1 MRTRECP
8 KPPPESLMP
17 DPGSLLLNVAKAAAK
32 TGGDVLMSYFRQG
45 VSIRCKG
52 GESAD
57 LVSEADVNA
66 EQAVIRV
73 IQATFPE
80 HAVLGEESAT
90 DTDPNSPALW
100 VIDPL
105 DGTTNFLHDVP
116 HFAVSI
122 GYFEHGQPVCG
133 VVWNPAREDMYSALK
148 GHGATHNGRS
158 IRVSS
163 TDRLDESLIGT
174 GFPVK
179 RDAKVKAT
187 FGAID
192 ELFGLNIHCIRRFGS
207 AALDLCHVAS
217 GLYGAFFEY
226 QLSAWDFAAGML
238 IVQEAG
244 GQVTN
249 GRGEPL
255 TLTRS
260 SILASNGLLHRQM
273 KEIVSRHHERFASA

>member
-1 MRTRECP
+1 MT
-8 KPPPESLMP
+8 
-17 DPGSLLLNVAKAAAK
+17 
-32 TGGDVLMSYFRQG
+32 YFRQG
-45 VSIRCKG
+45 VSIRCKN

-73 IQATFPE
+73 IHATFPE
-80 HAVLGEESAT
+80 HAILGEESAT

-105 DGTTNFLHDVP
+105 DGTTNFLHDVQ

-122 GYFEHGQPVCG
+122 GYFEYGQPVCG
-133 VVWNPAREDMYSALK
+133 VVWNPARGDMFTAVK
-148 GHGATHNGRS
+148 GHGAQYNERPLH
-158 IRVSS
+158 VSPI
-163 TDRLDESLIGT
+163 DRLDQSLIGT
-174 GFPVK
+174 GFHVI
-179 RDAKVKAT
+179 RDAKLGAT
-187 FGAID
+187 MGAIE

-217 GLYGAFFEY
+217 GLYGAYFEY

-249 GRGEPL
+249 GRGTPL
-255 TLTRS
+255 LLQRS
-260 SILASNGLLHRQM
+260 SILASNTLLHPQM
-273 KEIVSRHHERFASA
+273 VEIVGRHHARF

>member
-1 MRTRECP
+1 M
-8 KPPPESLMP
+8 LM
-17 DPGSLLLNVAKAAAK
+17 
-32 TGGDVLMSYFRQG
+32 TYFRQG

-73 IQATFPE
+73 IQATFPD
-80 HAVLGEESAT
+80 HAILGEESAT
-90 DTDPNSPALW
+90 ATDPNSPSLW

-133 VVWNPAREDMYSALK
+133 VVWNPARADMYSALK
-148 GHGATHNGRS
+148 GHGATHNGRA
-158 IRVSS
+158 IRVSRS
-163 TDRLDESLIGT
+163 DRLDESLIGT

-179 RDAKVKAT
+179 RDAKIDAT
-187 FGAID
+187 LGAID

-217 GLYGAFFEY
+217 GLYGAYFEY

-249 GRGEPL
+249 GRGELL

-260 SILASNGLLHRQM
+260 SILASNGLLHSKM
-273 KEIVSRHHERFASA
+273 VEIVGRHHERF

>member
-1 MRTRECP
+1 M
-8 KPPPESLMP
+8 PE
-17 DPGSLLLNVAKAAAK
+17 PGNQLLSVAVEAAKA
-32 TGGDVLMSYFRQG
+32 GGEILMSYFRQG

-66 EQAVIRV
+66 EQAVIR
-73 IQATFPE
+73 IIHQTFPD
-80 HAVLGEESAT
+80 HAILGEESAT
-90 DTDPNSPALW
+90 ETDPNSPALW

-105 DGTTNFLHDVP
+105 DGTTNFLHNVP

-122 GYFEHGQPVCG
+122 GYFEYGQPVCG
-133 VVWNPAREDMYSALK
+133 VIWNPARVDLYTAWK
-148 GHGATHNGRS
+148 GHGATHNGRA
-158 IRVSS
+158 IRVSPS
-163 TDRLDESLIGT
+163 DRLDESLIGT

-179 RDAKVKAT
+179 RDAKIDAT
-187 FGAID
+187 LGAIE

-207 AALDLCHVAS
+207 AALDLCQVAS
-217 GLYGAFFEY
+217 GLYGAYFEY

-244 GQVTN
+244 GLVTN

-255 TLTRS
+255 TLKRS
-260 SILASNGLLHRQM
+260 SILASNGLLHPQM
-273 KEIVSRHHERFASA
+273 VEIVSRHHNRFPSASRGL

>member
-1 MRTRECP
+1 M
-8 KPPPESLMP
+8 L

-32 TGGDVLMSYFRQG
+32 AGGEVLMSYFRQG
-45 VSIRCKG
+45 VSIHCKDG
-52 GESAD
+52 QSTD

-73 IQATFPE
+73 IHAAFPE
-80 HAVLGEESAT
+80 HAILGEESAT
-90 DTDPNSPALW
+90 DTDPTSPALW

-122 GYFEHGQPVCG
+122 GYFEYGQPVCG
-133 VVWNPAREDMYSALK
+133 VIWNPARDDLYAALK
-148 GHGATHNGRS
+148 GHGATHNGRP
-158 IRVSS
+158 ICVSS

-179 RDAKVKAT
+179 RDAKVQAT
-187 FGAID
+187 FRTID

-244 GQVTN
+244 GTVTN

-255 TLTRS
+255 ELKKS
-260 SILASNGLLHRQM
+260 SVLASNGRLHPQM
-273 KEIVSRHHERFASA
+273 VEIVRRHHERPHST

>member
-1 MRTRECP
+1 MT
-8 KPPPESLMP
+8 ES
-17 DPGSLLLNVAKAAAK
+17 GSSLLNVALAAAK
-32 TGGDVLMSYFRQG
+32 AGGDVLMSYFRQG

-73 IQATFPE
+73 IHQAFPE
-80 HAVLGEESAT
+80 HAILGEESAT

-122 GYFEHGQPVCG
+122 GYFEYGQPVCG

-148 GHGATHNGRS
+148 GQGATFNGRP

-163 TDRLDESLIGT
+163 TDRLDLSLIGT
-174 GFPVK
+174 GFSVV
-179 RDAKVKAT
+179 RDAKLGAT
-187 FGAID
+187 LGAIED
-192 ELFGLNIHCIRRFGS
+192 LFGLNIHCIRRFGS
-207 AALDLCHVAS
+207 AALDLCQVAS
-217 GLYGAFFEY
+217 GLYGAYFEY

-244 GQVTN
+244 GKVTN

-255 TLTRS
+255 TLTKS
-260 SILASNGLLHRQM
+260 SILASNRLLHPPM
-273 KEIVSRHHERFASA
+273 LEIVGRHHERF

>member
-1 MRTRECP
+1 MTSQEQ
-8 KPPPESLMP
+8 
-17 DPGSLLLNVAKAAAK
+17 LLLDVAVAAAK
-32 TGGDVLMSYFRQG
+32 EGGEVLMTYFRQG
-45 VSIRCKG
+45 VSIRCKN

-73 IQATFPE
+73 IHATFPA
-80 HAVLGEESAT
+80 HAILGEESAT

-122 GYFEHGQPVCG
+122 GYFEYGVPICG
-133 VVWNPAREDMYSALK
+133 VVWNPAREDMYTAVK
-148 GHGATHNGRS
+148 GQGAQYNGRS
-158 IRVSS
+158 IHVNS
-163 TDRLDESLIGT
+163 TDRLDQSLIGT
-174 GFPVK
+174 GFHVI
-179 RDAKVKAT
+179 RDGKLGAT
-187 FGAID
+187 LGAIE

-217 GLYGAFFEY
+217 GLYGAYFEY

-244 GQVTN
+244 GVVTTA
-249 GRGEPL
+249 RGTPL
-255 TLTRS
+255 GLQKS
-260 SILASNGLLHRQM
+260 SILASNTLLHPVMVQIAG
-273 KEIVSRHHERFASA
+273 KRHDDF

>member
-1 MRTRECP
+1 MT
-8 KPPPESLMP
+8 
-17 DPGSLLLNVAKAAAK
+17 
-32 TGGDVLMSYFRQG
+32 YFRQG
-45 VSIRCKG
+45 VSIRCKN

-57 LVSEADVNA
+57 LVSEADINA

-73 IQATFPE
+73 IHATFRD
-80 HAVLGEESAT
+80 HAILGEESAT

-122 GYFEHGQPVCG
+122 GYFEYGQPICG
-133 VVWNPAREDMYSALK
+133 VIWNPAREDLYSAIK
-148 GHGATHNGRS
+148 GQGAQYNDRP
-158 IRVSS
+158 IQVSS
-163 TDRLDESLIGT
+163 IDRLDQSLIGT
-174 GFPVK
+174 GFHVI
-179 RDAKVKAT
+179 RDAKLGAT
-187 FGAID
+187 LGAIE

-217 GLYGAFFEY
+217 GLYGAYFEY

-244 GQVTN
+244 GVVTTA
-249 GRGEPL
+249 RGTPL
-255 TLTRS
+255 LLQRS
-260 SILASNGLLHRQM
+260 SILASNTLLHPVMVQ
-273 KEIVSRHHERFASA
+273 IVGKRHEGV

>member
-1 MRTRECP
+1 MAFRECP
-8 KPPPESLMP
+8 KSPPESLMP
-17 DPGSLLLNVAKAAAK
+17 DPGSQLLTVAMEAAKA
-32 TGGDVLMSYFRQG
+32 GGNVLMSYFRQG

-66 EQAVIRV
+66 EQAVIGV
-73 IQATFPE
+73 IHATFPE
-80 HAVLGEESAT
+80 HAILGEESAT

-122 GYFEHGQPVCG
+122 GYFEYGQPVCG
-133 VVWNPAREDMYSALK
+133 VIWNPAREDMYSALK
-148 GHGATHNGRS
+148 GHGATHNGRP

-163 TDRLDESLIGT
+163 TDRLDESLVGT

-226 QLSAWDFAAGML
+226 QLSAWDFAAGMV

-255 TLTRS
+255 TLKRS
-260 SILASNGLLHRQM
+260 SILASNGKLHRQM
-273 KEIVSRHHERFASA
+273 GEIVSRHHDRFE